1 MHILYNIAYRSA
13 YYVQSKFDMQASSDI
28 STYNSIK
35 EMDMVKRHTILHQ
48 DRYLIQT
55 GVHLLVS

>member
-1 MHILYNIAYRSA
+1 MHILYNIAYGSA
-13 YYVQSKFDMQASSDI
+13 YYVQSKFDTQASSDI

-55 GVHLLVS
+55 SVHLLVS